1 MVVVSPLGTE
11 RRSVF
16 AVTTSDTAPG
26 YTEQIAVFLEDL
38 DQMGI
43 VHYTRY
49 PHLLDRALVGFLAS
63 TDGDFPDG
71 LLSPARTYEAVR
83 EFTIAYRAPI
93 HQVGPLDVHFWLEK
107 LGRTSLV
114 LRFRFQRGETVHA
127 EGRRVSVKVDAAT
140 GRPTPWSTE
149 LREFFR
155 ASAKNQEL

>member
-1 MVVVSPLGTE
+1 VSRRPE
-11 RRSVF
+11 RDGGSVI

-26 YTEQIAVFLEDL
+26 YTEQIAVFAEDL

-49 PHLLDRALVGFLAS
+49 PNLLDRALVGFLAS
-63 TDGDFPDG
+63 TGGELPDG
-71 LLSPARTYEAVR
+71 LLSPARTYEAVC
-83 EFTIAYRAPI
+83 EFSIAYRAPI

-127 EGRRVSVKVDAAT
+127 EGRRVSVKVDST
-140 GRPTPWSTE
+140 SGRPTPWSTE

-155 ASAKNQEL
+155 DSSKNRQP